1 MGIYAAVAFVSL
13 LGLGAVST
21 AVLVTLVIYR
31 ATLSSR
37 EDDQLFIDNAEQQF
51 SQEQQIIIA
60 KMSRLR
66 APIIEFTAIS
76 ALVMLVVLGGL
87 LN

>member
-1 MGIYAAVAFVSL
+1 MGIYEAVAFISL
-13 LGLGAVST
+13 LSLGAVS
-21 AVLVTLVIYR
+21 AAILAALVIYR

-66 APIIEFTAIS
+66 APIIEFAGIS
-76 ALVMLVVLGGL
+76 SVFLLVVLGGL

>member
-1 MGIYAAVAFVSL
+1 MGIYEAAAFISL
-13 LGLGAVST
+13 MGLGAVSA
-21 AVLVTLVIYR
+21 AVLAALVIYR

-51 SQEQQIIIA
+51 SQEQKMIIA

-66 APIIEFTAIS
+66 APIIEFSVIS
-76 ALVMLVVLGGL
+76 AVLLLVVLGGL

>member
-1 MGIYAAVAFVSL
+1 MGIYEAVAFISL
-13 LGLGAVST
+13 MGLGAVSA
-21 AVLVTLVIYR
+21 AVLAALVIYR

-51 SQEQQIIIA
+51 SQEQKMIIA

-66 APIIEFTAIS
+66 TPIIEFSVIS
-76 ALVMLVVLGGL
+76 AVLLLVVLGGL

>member
-1 MGIYAAVAFVSL
+1 MGIYEAVAFVSL
-13 LGLGAVST
+13 LGLGAVSA
-21 AVLVTLVIYR
+21 AVLAALVIYR

-37 EDDQLFIDNAEQQF
+37 EDDQLFIDSAEQQF

-66 APIIEFTAIS
+66 APIIEFAVIS
-76 ALVMLVVLGGL
+76 AVLLLVVLGGL
-87 LN
+87 VN

>member
-1 MGIYAAVAFVSL
+1 MGIYGALAFVSL
-13 LGLGAVST
+13 LGLGAVSA

-66 APIIEFTAIS
+66 APIIEFTVIS
-76 ALVMLVVLGGL
+76 ALLLLVVLGGL